1 MSITKKT
8 QTYFD
13 ASAGDNFRTP
23 ANKFTSN
30 NWLKGKTPL
39 TPDLAYFKVPGFPV
53 EERRVYA
60 LATAGEF
67 DVEIPWDAPGGPT
80 PDNWDLLTSSTT
92 SVVDSKTCAVSTVD
106 LKDALARIKHN
117 PEIMAEL
124 VKDIVICRQGAA
136 YDQTPEQVKQ
146 ALLDKVTDQVLAPP
160 DEFTSQIWT
169 DILGADFAASGT
181 DGGFVKAW
189 INGPDALA
197 AYAESQGLTSEW
209 GTLANYIGPQV
220 QALADI
226 DDRQNFP
233 QLVLYEFGKAH
244 GPDWNLWLEKSL
256 NKYASNQAGTN
267 AVMGKTLA
275 AAFGESAG
283 GAVVPVFSVAA
294 GKKSQEI
301 RLATNL
307 AEAESIIDSQQLN
320 AQLMN
325 QEAIV
330 QAIDWM
336 LECSSAGAM
345 NLVQLADSS
354 AFGVDVINLVC
365 LDEDFAKLN
374 PPALALALSNELKAR
389 RGEVLPLVV
398 GRTTTS
404 ALPWIL
410 AGGGFLLGGP
420 LGAGA
425 GFAIGKSLGK
435 P

>member
-1 MSITKKT
+1 MS
-8 QTYFD
+8 
-13 ASAGDNFRTP
+13 
-23 ANKFTSN
+23 
-30 NWLKGKTPL
+30 
-39 TPDLAYFKVPGFPV
+39 
-53 EERRVYA
+53 
-60 LATAGEF
+60 
-67 DVEIPWDAPGGPT
+67 
-80 PDNWDLLTSSTT
+80 
-92 SVVDSKTCAVSTVD
+92 
-106 LKDALARIKHN
+106 
-117 PEIMAEL
+117 EL
-124 VKDIVICRQGAA
+124 VQDIVICRQGTKF
-136 YDQTPEQVKQ
+136 DQSPEQVKQ
-146 ALLDKVTDQVLAPP
+146 ALLEKVTAQVLAPP
-160 DEFTSQIWT
+160 DEFTTEIWT
-169 DILGADFAASGT
+169 DLLGADFAASGT

-197 AYAESQGLTSEW
+197 AYAQSQGLTSEW

-220 QALADI
+220 KALADI
-226 DDRQNFP
+226 DNRQNFP

-244 GPDWNLWLEKSL
+244 GPAWNLWLEKSL
-256 NKYASNQAGTN
+256 NQYASNQAGTN

-307 AEAESIIDSQQLN
+307 AEAEAIIDAQQLS

-330 QAIDWM
+330 QAIDWV
-336 LECSSAGAM
+336 LECTPTGAM
-345 NLVQLADSS
+345 NAVELADAS
-354 AFGVDVINLVC
+354 AFGVNQINLVC
-365 LDEDFAKLN
+365 KDEDFAKLN
-374 PPALALALSNELKAR
+374 PPALALALTNELKAR

-398 GRTTTS
+398 GQPARGS

-425 GFAIGKSLGK
+425 GFAIGKTMEKS
-435 P
+435 